1 MQQSLNE
8 HPVTPTAYTDRELV
22 EYASRLAHEDR
33 LPKTWQLEVIKRL
46 QNKINNG
53 IY

>member
-22 EYASRLAHEDR
+22 EYASRLAHKQE
-33 LPKTWQLEVIKRL
+33 LPKTWQLELIKRF
-46 QNKINNG
+46 NSIINN
-53 IY
+53 